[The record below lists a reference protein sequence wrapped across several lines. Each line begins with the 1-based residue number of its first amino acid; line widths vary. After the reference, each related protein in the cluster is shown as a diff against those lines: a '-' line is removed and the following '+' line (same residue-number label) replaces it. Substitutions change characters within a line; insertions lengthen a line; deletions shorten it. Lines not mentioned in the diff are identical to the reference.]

1 VGNVLEPVDAVA
13 GLFDRRFDPRALV
26 IPRRDGKS
34 GDSLP
39 AVQLAADAVSAF
51 ERVFA
56 KGEPAVSLV
65 LSQPLTDGDLA
76 AAMREPEFGDL
87 SAMAPQQAAI
97 AAATVLYD
105 APKNYEP
112 YVLVDAWVAARG
124 VPFAAA
130 ATVELGGFGI
140 WVLRKGLKAPALCR
154 KDNDA
159 FRTQERFAMAARMRR
174 HLAAAGADD
183 YAAALD
189 AASALRSP
197 YHLRNSVASFLF
209 PESGDWV
216 EEDIAGPVSRRWDV
230 QVRDGLAAWLLI
242 GSVSTSRQAERLGK
256 WVHAD
261 ALRLCGP
268 ATATMVATVGL
279 DIIPAVANWAEDY
292 WDGVEARQR
301 VQRMLAGFDRDDAFL
316 ALLGQLSYRGTSAV
330 LAEAAQRFPERGVRL
345 LAEAAPDQ
353 PAARAAV
360 ERVLRLTVTSRP
372 EAARA
377 VAPLLADEPRA
388 HVEKLVNAVVAPLP
402 SVAADTLPDLLTT
415 PPWEQPR
422 EAVKLVVVKDLEA
435 PASAEVVWL
444 TEQERQDWLADRLG
458 EIPNPELQDWDR
470 RLAKALGRRNAYQL
484 MVIVVKGPEAQA
496 RRALRN
502 LIDGY
507 SYDALEWCTTATAR
521 FGLDAFPATMSAVR
535 TNPVVNAELLLP
547 YACSEIAPLVAEW
560 NLRLK
565 TLRAPGR
572 AWMRRHPAL
581 TARTLIPAALGK
593 AGRTR
598 QAAEAALRFLATAR
612 FRDEVLAEAAVYGTE
627 AEAGVVELL
636 AQDPLFAGLPK
647 TMPEVPGWAEP
658 ESLPQILV
666 AGRKEALPPR
676 AVRNVVRM
684 LMICA
689 QPGQSG
695 TSGDPYPGL
704 EAAYEL
710 CDARSLAD
718 FAWGLFENWQ
728 TADHPAK
735 QSFAMDALRWFG
747 GDEEVRR
754 LSPLIRVWPGD
765 GGHARAV
772 AGLDVLAAIGGDTAL
787 LHLYGISQKGK
798 FRGLKESAQERVEAI
813 AKELRL
819 SRDQLGDRLVPD
831 LGLDGSGS
839 MELDYGP
846 RRFRVFF
853 DEQLKPGVTD
863 EAGKRLKTLPKPGV
877 KDDAELAP
885 AAYQRFSGL
894 KKDVRTLA
902 ADQITRLEMAMVAR
916 RRWTKADFEEYF
928 VGHPLLR
935 HLVRR
940 LVWSDFRPDGTGV
953 RGTFRVAEDDS
964 YADVAD
970 DPFTVP
976 DDARIGVA
984 HPLDLGGDLPRW
996 SELFADYELPQPFRQ
1011 LGRPVLTLTAEEA
1024 EGRLLTRFAGTRT
1037 PAGKVLGLER
1047 RGWKRSDP
1055 ADAGW
1060 QGYLLR
1066 ELPDGRTAVVELAP
1080 GFGAGWAGEADDQE
1094 LTKMWIGGRN
1104 LGYAGYWRHGDCSD
1118 PLSTLDPV
1126 TASEILNDLSEMI
1139 AR

>member
-1 VGNVLEPVDAVA
+1 
-13 GLFDRRFDPRALV
+13 
-26 IPRRDGKS
+26 
-34 GDSLP
+34 
-39 AVQLAADAVSAF
+39 
-51 ERVFA
+51 
-56 KGEPAVSLV
+56 
-65 LSQPLTDGDLA
+65 
-76 AAMREPEFGDL
+76 
-87 SAMAPQQAAI
+87 
-97 AAATVLYD
+97 
-105 APKNYEP
+105 
-112 YVLVDAWVAARG
+112 
-124 VPFAAA
+124 
-130 ATVELGGFGI
+130 
-140 WVLRKGLKAPALCR
+140 
-154 KDNDA
+154 
-159 FRTQERFAMAARMRR
+159 
-174 HLAAAGADD
+174 
-183 YAAALD
+183 
-189 AASALRSP
+189 
-197 YHLRNSVASFLF
+197 
-209 PESGDWV
+209 
-216 EEDIAGPVSRRWDV
+216 
-230 QVRDGLAAWLLI
+230 
-242 GSVSTSRQAERLGK
+242 
-256 WVHAD
+256 
-261 ALRLCGP
+261 
-268 ATATMVATVGL
+268 MVATVGL
-279 DIIPAVANWAEDY
+279 DIIPVVANWVEDY

-301 VQRMLAGFDRDDAFL
+301 VQRMLAGFDRDEAFL

-353 PAARAAV
+353 PAERAAV

-377 VAPLLADEPRA
+377 VAPLLADGPRA
-388 HVEKLVNAVVAPLP
+388 HVEKLVNAVAAPLP
-402 SVAADTLPDLLTT
+402 SVAAGMLPDLLTT
-415 PPWEQPR
+415 PPWEQAR
-422 EAVKLVVVKDLEA
+422 ETVKPIVVKDLEA

-444 TEQERQDWLADRLG
+444 SEQEREDWLADRLG
-458 EIPNPELQDWDR
+458 EIPDPERQDWDK

-484 MVIVVKGPEAQA
+484 MVIVVKGPETQA

-502 LIDGY
+502 LVDGY

-521 FGLDAFPATMSAVR
+521 FGLDAFPATMSAVHN
-535 TNPVVNAELLLP
+535 NPVANAELLLP

-565 TLRAPGR
+565 TLRAPAQ

-581 TARTLIPAALGK
+581 TARTLIPAALGR

-598 QAAEAALRFLATAR
+598 QAAEAALRFLAAAG
-612 FRDEVLAEAAVYGTE
+612 FRDEVLAEAAVYGTG
-627 AEAGVVELL
+627 AEAGVVQLL
-636 AQDPLFAGLPK
+636 TQDPLSAGLPK

-658 ESLPQILV
+658 ESLPQLLVTQHLV
-666 AGRKEALPPR
+666 AGRKEALPAQ

-684 LMICA
+684 LMI
-689 QPGQSG
+689 S
-695 TSGDPYPGL
+695 TSDNPYPGL
-704 EAAYEL
+704 EAVREL
-710 CDARSLAD
+710 CDPRSLAD
-718 FAWGLFENWQ
+718 FAWAVFENWQ

-772 AGLDVLAAIGGDTAL
+772 AGLDVLTAIGGDTAL

-813 AKELRL
+813 ARELRL

-839 MELDYGP
+839 LELDYGP

-863 EAGKRLKTLPKPGV
+863 EGGKRLKTLPKPGV
-877 KDDAELAP
+877 KDDGELAP

-902 ADQITRLEMAMVAR
+902 ADQITRLEMALVAR
-916 RRWTKADFEEYF
+916 RRWTEADFQEYF

-940 LVWSDFRPDGTGV
+940 LVWSDFGPDGTGV
-953 RGTFRVAEDDS
+953 RRTFRVAEDDS
-964 YADVAD
+964 YADVTDVAI
-970 DPFTVP
+970 TVP

-996 SELFADYELPQPFRQ
+996 SELFADYELLQPFRQ

-1024 EGRLLTRFAGTRT
+1024 EGRLLTRFAGTPT

-1047 RGWKRSDP
+1047 RGWRRSDP

-1094 LTKMWIGGRN
+1094 LTKMWIGGPN
-1104 LGYAGYWRHGDCSD
+1104 LGYTGYRRHGDGSD

-1126 TASEILNDLSEMI
+1126 TASEILNDLSEVI

>member
-1 VGNVLEPVDAVA
+1 MGNVLEPVDAVA
-13 GLFDRRFDPRALV
+13 GLFDRSFDPRTVV

-39 AVQLAADAVSAF
+39 ALELVADAVSRF

-56 KGEPAVSLV
+56 KAERTVFLV

-87 SAMAPQQAAI
+87 SAMTPLQAAI

-105 APKNYEP
+105 APRNYEP

-140 WVLRKGLKAPALCR
+140 WILRKGLKAPALCR
-154 KDNDA
+154 KDSDA
-159 FRTQERFAMAARMRR
+159 FSPQERFVMAARMRR
-174 HLAAAGADD
+174 HLVAAGTDD

-189 AASALRSP
+189 VVSTLRSP
-197 YHLRNSVASFLF
+197 HALRNAFASFLF
-209 PESGDWV
+209 PEADGWV
-216 EEDIAGPVSRRWDV
+216 DEDIAGPLGGRWEF
-230 QVRDGLAAWLLI
+230 RDGLAAWLLI
-242 GSVSTSRQAERLGK
+242 ASVSTPQQADRLRR

-261 ALRLCGP
+261 ALRLCAP
-268 ATATMVATVGL
+268 ATASLVATLGL
-279 DIIPAVANWAEDY
+279 DVIPAVAKWAEDY
-292 WDGVEARQR
+292 WESVEARQR
-301 VQRMLAGFDRDDAFL
+301 VQRLLAGLDRDDAFL
-316 ALLGQLSYRGTSAV
+316 ALLGLIAYRGTSAV

-345 LAEAAPDQ
+345 LAEATPDE
-353 PAARAAV
+353 PGERAAV
-360 ERVLRLTVTSRP
+360 ERVLRLTVASRP
-372 EAARA
+372 QAARA
-377 VAPLLADEPRA
+377 AAAHLAAEPRA
-388 HVEKLVNAVVAPLP
+388 RVEKLVNALVARLP
-402 SVAADTLPDLLTT
+402 PVAAHTLPDLLTT
-415 PPWEQPR
+415 PPWER
-422 EAVKLVVVKDLEA
+422 ERETVKPVVVKDLEA
-435 PASAEVVWL
+435 PQSADVVWSSD
-444 TEQERQDWLADRLG
+444 QEREDWRADQLG
-458 EIPNPELQDWDR
+458 EVPHPEKQDWDK
-470 RLAKALGRRNAYQL
+470 RLAKALGRRNAYEL
-484 MVIVVKGPEAQA
+484 MVIVVKGPEKQA
-496 RRALRN
+496 RQALRN
-502 LIDGY
+502 LTDGY

-521 FGLDAFPATMSAVR
+521 FGIDAFPAAMSAVR
-535 TNPVVNAELLLP
+535 NNPLENARLLLP
-547 YACSEIAPLVAEW
+547 FACSEIAPLVAEW

-565 TLRAPGR
+565 TLRSPGQD
-572 AWMRRHPAL
+572 WMRRHPAL
-581 TARTLIPAALGK
+581 TARTLIPGALGR

-598 QAAEAALRFLATAR
+598 LAAEAALRFLVGSG
-612 FRDEVLAEAAVYGTE
+612 FRDEVLAEAAAYGTD
-627 AEAGVVELL
+627 AEAGVVRLID
-636 AQDPLFAGLPK
+636 QDPLFAGLPK
-647 TMPEVPGWAEP
+647 AMPEPPSWAEP
-658 ESLPQILV
+658 ESLPQILMTQV
-666 AGRKEALPPR
+666 PGTGRKEALPPE
-676 AVRNVVRM
+676 ATRNVVRM
-684 LMICA
+684 LMISTA
-689 QPGQSG
+689 
-695 TSGDPYPGL
+695 DNPYPGL
-704 EAAYEL
+704 ETVREL
-710 CDARSLAD
+710 CDPRSLAD

-747 GDEEVRR
+747 GAEEVRR

-772 AGLDVLAAIGGDTAL
+772 AGLDVLTAIGGDTAL

-813 AKELRL
+813 AKEMHLT
-819 SRDQLGDRLVPD
+819 RDQLGDRLVPD

-839 MELDYGP
+839 MDLDYGP

-863 EAGKRLKTLPKPGV
+863 ESGKRLKTLPKPGV

-885 AAYQRFSGL
+885 AAYQQFSGL

-916 RRWTKADFEEYF
+916 RRWTKADFEEYL

-964 YADVAD
+964 YADAAD
-970 DPFTVP
+970 DPFALSG
-976 DDARIGVA
+976 DARIGLA
-984 HPLDLGGDLPRW
+984 HPVDLGDELPRW
-996 SELFADYELPQPFRQ
+996 SELFADYELLQPFRQ
-1011 LGRPVLTLTAEEA
+1011 LGRPVLALTAEEA
-1024 EGRLLTRFAGTRT
+1024 ESRLLTRFAGIRT

-1080 GFGAGWAGEADDQE
+1080 GFGAGWAGEAEDQE
-1094 LTKMWIGGRN
+1094 LAKMWIGARN
-1104 LGYAGYWRHGDCSD
+1104 PGYSGYWRHGDRSD

-1126 TASEILNDLSEMI
+1126 TASEILNDLSEVT